1 MKVAV
6 LKITAL
12 LAVVMAFTAVSAQA
26 QSAMK
31 KQTFKVPFQFNVGD
45 KVLPAGDY
53 TFVADNQTIRVRS
66 SNGKSSVIA
75 LPQRTL
81 GASQIPSRAKL
92 TFRRS
97 GDQYYLSQ
105 VWLPDGLGR
114 ELKKQRP
121 ANAEIGENI
130 STVEILSNGR

>member
-6 LKITAL
+6 LRITAL
-12 LAVVMAFTAVSAQA
+12 LAVVMAFTTVSAQA

-31 KQTFKVPFQFNVGD
+31 KQNFKVPFQFNVGD
-45 KVLPAGDY
+45 KVFPAGDY
-53 TFVADNQTIRVRS
+53 TFTAENQTIRVQS
-66 SNGKSSVIA
+66 TNGKSSVIA

-81 GASQIPSRAKL
+81 GANPIPSRAKL
-92 TFRRS
+92 TFRHS

-114 ELKKQRP
+114 ELKRQRP
-121 ANAEIGENI
+121 ATAEIGENI